1 MNLIDLRSDTVTQPT
16 QAMRQAM
23 AQAEVG
29 DDVYGEDVTIN
40 RLQDIAAGKFGKQAA
55 LFVPSGTM
63 GNLVALLTHCNRGDE
78 VILGNKSHTFTYEV
92 GGMSALGGVHS
103 YQVPNQPDG
112 TLELEAIQEAIRTE
126 NVHFPTTRL
135 ITLENTHN
143 RCGGV
148 AISAEYTYQVGE
160 LAHQNGV
167 LFHIDGAR
175 IFNAAAALQID
186 AAKLV
191 APADSITF
199 CLSKGLCAPVG
210 SVLCGSTDFINQARR
225 IRKQLGGGMR
235 QAGILAA
242 AGIVALESMVDRL
255 GEDHARAH
263 RLAEGLA
270 TIPGLRLDPGTPQ
283 TNMVFLSLAEETGLT
298 SKQVSARLAE
308 RGVRVGADSAHRFR
322 LVTHYWIND
331 RSVDQAVEVFREVI
345 NAI

>member
-1 MNLIDLRSDTVTQPT
+1 
-16 QAMRQAM
+16 
-23 AQAEVG
+23 
-29 DDVYGEDVTIN
+29 
-40 RLQDIAAGKFGKQAA
+40 
-55 LFVPSGTM
+55 
-63 GNLVALLTHCNRGDE
+63 
-78 VILGNKSHTFTYEV
+78 
-92 GGMSALGGVHS
+92 
-103 YQVPNQPDG
+103 
-112 TLELEAIQEAIRTE
+112 
-126 NVHFPTTRL
+126 VHFPTTRL